1 MKNLRMKKY
10 FLFFMVVYLFFAH
23 AVVFAATSTPSNLP
37 TYSGVSSEIQKYLC
51 APTDASKDTG
61 NTPGVGTS
69 NAAANNSASRDL
81 YRCINQ
87 LYKFAI
93 ILGSSISVFFVVV
106 AGYIYMSAD
115 GNQESVDKA
124 KDILVS
130 SITAMVILLGGFLL
144 LKAINPDLIEFK
156 SIQPPSVKLDTSGW
170 NSIPP
175 VTIPSGTG
183 TSTPDGSGVNG
194 MTEQAARSYFQNN
207 GISINAQPPQ
217 TTLQGIQPNITAEIV
232 NLKQKCNCTVIITG
246 GTEPGH
252 AAGPNGHS
260 AGYKIDLGL
269 NTQLNDYIKNNFKN
283 IGPRGGDNAM
293 QYQNTA
299 TGAIYALESNHWD
312 IVRQ

>member
-1 MKNLRMKKY
+1 MKKY

-23 AVVFAATSTPSNLP
+23 TVVYAAGELP
-37 TYSGVSSEIQKYLC
+37 KYTGVSGEIEKYLC
-51 APTDASKDTG
+51 APTDASKDQG

-69 NAAANNSASRDL
+69 NAAANNSASQDL

-93 ILGSSISVFFVVV
+93 ILGSSIAVFFVVV

-124 KDILVS
+124 KDILIS

-156 SIQPPSVKLDTSGW
+156 SIQPPSVELDATGW
-170 NSIPP
+170 NQIPP
-175 VTIPSGTG
+175 PVVQPGTGTTTPGGSGTG
-183 TSTPDGSGVNG
+183 TG
-194 MTEQAARSYFQNN
+194 MQEQQARKYFQDN

-217 TTLQGIQPNITAEIV
+217 TMLQGLQPNIAAEIV
-232 NLKQKCNCTVIITG
+232 NLKQKCGCTVIVTG

-252 AAGPNGHS
+252 AAGTYGHS
-260 AGYKIDLGL
+260 NGYKLDLGL
-269 NTQLNDYIKNNFKN
+269 NTKLDDYIKANYKN
-283 IGPRGGDNAM
+283 IGPRSGDNAM

-312 IVRQ
+312 IVRR